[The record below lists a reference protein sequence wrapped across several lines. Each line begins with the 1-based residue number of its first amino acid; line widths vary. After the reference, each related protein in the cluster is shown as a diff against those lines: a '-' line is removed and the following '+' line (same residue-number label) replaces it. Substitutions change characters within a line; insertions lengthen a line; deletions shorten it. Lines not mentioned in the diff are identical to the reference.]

1 MKRVW
6 VSVGV
11 AIVLFAAGAALVD
24 RWLRVGPPA
33 DLEERVATFGERPAA
48 FEVSFPGEFLASSGE
63 PADWT
68 GDWPA
73 FRGPNRDGI
82 SPEGVRLAREWPAAG
97 PPVVWS
103 IAVGEGYA
111 GAAVHKG
118 RVYLLDYDEKA
129 KGDCLRCLSLADGR
143 EIWRRWYKVPIQPN
157 HGISR
162 TVPAVTDRYVV
173 TLGPKCHVMCVDA
186 RTGDFRWALDLVREF
201 GTQEP
206 RWYAGQ
212 CPLVDGGRAIL
223 APAGPE
229 VLLMAVDC
237 ETGNVVW
244 KTPNPRGWQMTH
256 TSVVPAAVDGVR
268 MYLYTASGGVTGVA
282 AQDGDGFKAG
292 DILWQHEWK
301 VNFANCPSP
310 VPLGDGRVF
319 LTGGYGTGSLMLRLK
334 REGGRFAA
342 EEVLRLEAK
351 GFSTEHHAPVYYG
364 GYLYGIMA
372 KEAGALGNQLVCLDP
387 SGRLLWSSGR
397 ENRFGLGPFM
407 VADGLILALEE
418 KGTLVLAEASPK
430 GYVPLA
436 QANILEDG
444 HEAWGPLALAGGRLI
459 LRDLTRMVC
468 LDLRADRGGATS
480 VASTGAAAE
489 GGSHE

>member
-11 AIVLFAAGAALVD
+11 AIVLSAAAAALVA

-33 DLEERVATFGERPAA
+33 DLEERVATFGDRPPA

-63 PADWT
+63 PADWP

-82 SPEGVRLAREWPAAG
+82 SPENVRLARKWPAAG
-97 PPVVWS
+97 PPVLWS

-162 TVPAVTDRYVV
+162 TVPAVTDRCVV

-186 RTGDFRWALDLVREF
+186 RTGDFRWAMDLVREF

-223 APAGPE
+223 APAGPSA
-229 VLLMAVDC
+229 LLMAVDC
-237 ETGNVVW
+237 DTGEVAW
-244 KTPNPRGWQMTH
+244 KTPNPNGWQMTH
-256 TSVVPAAVDGVR
+256 TSVMPFDVDGVR
-268 MYLYTASGGVTGVA
+268 MYLYTASGGVAGVA
-282 AQDGDGFKAG
+282 AEDGPAWKAG
-292 DILWQHEWK
+292 EILWTHPWK

-310 VPLGDGRVF
+310 LALGDGRLF
-319 LTGGYGTGSLMLRLK
+319 LTGGYGTGSLVLQVRQRRWRFVVEEERRLSA
-334 REGGRFAA
+334 RQFSA
-342 EEVLRLEAK
+342 EQH
-351 GFSTEHHAPVYYG
+351 TPIYYG
-364 GYLYGIMA
+364 GHFYGVMA
-372 KEAGALGNQLVCLDP
+372 KEAGALGNQLACLDP

-407 VADGLILALEE
+407 VADGLILALED

-436 QANILEDG
+436 QAKVLADG
-444 HEAWGPLALAGGRLI
+444 YEAWGPLALAGGRLI
-459 LRDLTRMVC
+459 LRDLTRLVC
-468 LDLRADRGGATS
+468 LDLRADAGGATS
-480 VASTGAAAE
+480 VASTGAAAG